1 MADVVW
7 TVRGEAQRYA
17 RGTVEVQ
24 RYQHRAK
31 VAFSSIRTR
40 VEYGLV
46 VSHHYTWNPC
56 DAKDIIEFGDIRVTD

>member
-24 RYQHRAK
+24 RYQHKAK
-31 VAFSSIRTR
+31 VALSLIRTR
-40 VEYGLV
+40 VEDGL
-46 VSHHYTWNPC
+46 VSHHYTWNSC
-56 DAKDIIEFGDIRVTD
+56 DAKDIVEFGDIRVTD